1 MARDIDPGRAAAMAR
16 GEAEEP
22 SGERGDQAGD
32 PGGADLDE
40 SPDLPPAED
49 EAGGV
54 IEALLQTEPATRL
67 ERIES
72 PWRPEVGGTSR
83 IYRGVQ
89 KMTGMEGTP
98 AVLDMLIG
106 TLEVISEAGEAG
118 GDQAGDQPDET
129 AVVVDE

>member
-1 MARDIDPGRAAAMAR
+1 MAR
-16 GEAEEP
+16 GEVDDPAA
-22 SGERGDQAGD
+22 ERGDQAGD
-32 PGGADLDE
+32 PGGADLDD

-54 IEALLQTEPATRL
+54 IEALLQTDPATRL

-98 AVLDMLIG
+98 AILDILIG
-106 TLEVISEAGEAG
+106 TLEVISEAGDEQAG
-118 GDQAGDQPDET
+118 ERGDQAGDQPEET